1 MGADILMRLKNIRW
15 TMSIVLLAA
24 LGGCNVAINGNRE
37 ISSPGETTHQS
48 NTIELSKA
56 KGVERVRVNLEL
68 HAGELHVDGGAKEL
82 MQSDFT
88 FNVASWKPEV
98 RFDRSGFRSTL
109 SVKQGGGSATM
120 GDTKNEWRLH
130 LNNDVPID
138 FSLQCGAGENRLNL
152 GELDLRD
159 VQVHIGAGR
168 VELDLRGRQPKH
180 DYSVSI
186 HGGVGEAVVHLPS
199 NTGVVATASGGLG
212 EIEVNGL
219 EKQGD
224 EWRTGASG
232 KGKSTI
238 HLDIHGGIG
247 KITIDAR

>member
-1 MGADILMRLKNIRW
+1 MQSKSIRL
-15 TMSIVLLAA
+15 SLGLALLAG
-24 LGGCNVAINGNRE
+24 LGGCNVTINGDHA
-37 ISSPGETTHQS
+37 ISGTGETIHES
-48 NTIELSKA
+48 NTVDLAKA

-68 HAGELHVDGGAKEL
+68 HAGELDVDGGAKEL
-82 MQSDFT
+82 MEADFT
-88 FNVASWKPEV
+88 YNVASWKPEV
-98 RFDRSGFRSTL
+98 RFERSGFRSTL
-109 SVKQGGGSATM
+109 AVKQGGASATM
-120 GDTKNEWRLH
+120 GSTKNEWRLR
-130 LNNDVPID
+130 LNDQIPTD
-138 FSLQCGAGENRLNL
+138 FSLKCGAGENRLNL

-186 HGGVGEAVVHLPS
+186 HGGVGEAVVHLPAD
-199 NTGVVATASGGLG
+199 TGVVATASGGIG
-212 EIEVNGL
+212 EIEVSGL

-224 EWRTGASG
+224 EWRSGAAG

-238 HLDIHGGIG
+238 HLDVHGGIG

>member
-1 MGADILMRLKNIRW
+1 MRCNKNIRW
-15 TMSIVLLAA
+15 AICAALLAA
-24 LGGCNVAINGNRE
+24 LGGCNVTTNGDSAIAGT
-37 ISSPGETTHQS
+37 GETVHES
-48 NTIELSKA
+48 NTVDLSKA

-82 MQSDFT
+82 MEAEFT
-88 FNVASWKPEV
+88 YNVASWKPEV

-109 SVKQGGGSATM
+109 SVKQGGSTATM
-120 GDTKNEWRLH
+120 GSTKNEWRLR
-130 LNNDVPID
+130 LNDELPTE
-138 FSLQCGAGENRLNL
+138 FSLHCGAGENRLNL
-152 GELDLRD
+152 GALDLRD
-159 VQVHIGAGR
+159 VEVHIGAGR

-186 HGGVGEAVVHLPS
+186 HGGVGEAVVHLPAD
-199 NTGVVATASGGLG
+199 TGVVATASGGLG

-224 EWRTGASG
+224 EWRSGASG

-238 HLDIHGGIG
+238 RLDVHGGIG